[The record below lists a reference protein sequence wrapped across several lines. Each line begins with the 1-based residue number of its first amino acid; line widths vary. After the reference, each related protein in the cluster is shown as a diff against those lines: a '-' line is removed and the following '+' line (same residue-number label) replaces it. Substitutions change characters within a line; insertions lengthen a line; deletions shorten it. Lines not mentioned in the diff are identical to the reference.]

1 MPKRYNITVVGLGYV
16 GMSLAVLLARQ
27 HRVIALDIDEK
38 RVNLVNTGKSTVV
51 DQLIDEYM
59 AREQLSLTATTS
71 AEDAYLEADFV
82 IVATPTDYDPE
93 KNYFDTRSVETVVAQ
108 VRAYNSAARIVIKST
123 VPVGFTR
130 KLSQVLGDDKLIFSP
145 EFLREGQALYDNLHP
160 SRIIVGGT
168 NEQCVHFGE
177 LLKQAHIVRRRS
189 FASDGINRS
198 GGS

>member
-1 MPKRYNITVVGLGYV
+1 MTKRYNITVVGMGYV

-59 AREQLSLTATTS
+59 AKEQLSLTATTS

-108 VRAYNSAARIVIKST
+108 VREYNSTARIVTKST
-123 VPVGFTR
+123 VPVGFT
-130 KLSQVLGDDKLIFSP
+130 
-145 EFLREGQALYDNLHP
+145 P
-160 SRIIVGGT
+160 SAKSGA
-168 NEQCVHFGE
+168 Q
-177 LLKQAHIVRRRS
+177 RR
-189 FASDGINRS
+189 
-198 GGS
+198 